1 MFAKFGY
8 TYGTDLN
15 DDLTGTAGVDEIN
28 GLAGNDSIYGGAGN
42 DTLDGGTGNDN
53 IFGENG
59 DDILIGGE
67 GNDYLIG
74 GNGAD
79 TYIFNPG
86 FGNDAIDNSD
96 DNASANEPD
105 IIQFGEGILAS
116 KQLWDVKGT
125 TLSSQFHTILMK
137 MVLLVR
143 MILSGYT
150 VILTSREHPAQLL
163 ILLFLLMEQLGIMN
177 MFVIIGTAFP
187 MRMAEKPL
195 RETMKTIQSTAQIT
209 TTSL

>member
-1 MFAKFGY
+1 ME
-8 TYGTDLN
+8 L
-15 DDLTGTAGVDEIN
+15 
-28 GLAGNDSIYGGAGN
+28 
-42 DTLDGGTGNDN
+42 
-53 IFGENG
+53 
-59 DDILIGGE
+59 ILIS
-67 GNDYLIG
+67 LI
-74 GNGAD
+74 
-79 TYIFNPG
+79 PG
-86 FGNDAIDNSD
+86 LVMMLL
-96 DNASANEPD
+96 
-105 IIQFGEGILAS
+105 IIQMITLPTANPTLSNLAKVFWPQ

-125 TLSSQFHTILMK
+125 TLSSQFHMILMK

-150 VILTSREHPAQLL
+150 VILTNREHPAQLL

-195 RETMKTIQSTAQIT
+195 RETMKIIQSTAQIT